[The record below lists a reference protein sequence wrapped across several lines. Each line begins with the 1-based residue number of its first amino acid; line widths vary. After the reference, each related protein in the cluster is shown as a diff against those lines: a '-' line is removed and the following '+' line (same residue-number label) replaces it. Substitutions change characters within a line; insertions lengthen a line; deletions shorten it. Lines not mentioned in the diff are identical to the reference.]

1 MAIDVTAIHVGP
13 GTLELFEIVNGTP
26 NSTADV
32 TVAASNEGGALAYSR
47 GVQMLTIDEAIGP
60 IDHFVDDEELTF
72 EIAANEF
79 TAKTLQAAFGHGTIT
94 TTAPG
99 TGVAGSDELTFGGAP
114 INKQY
119 KLVYTVPRRTN
130 PNLNIVITLH
140 QVVSVSEV
148 ESGFT
153 KTGKTAIPM
162 QFRALADL
170 SKPKGEQ
177 LGTILI
183 ETAEATG

>member
-1 MAIDVTAIHVGP
+1 MAVDVTAIHVGS

-26 NSTADV
+26 NSEADV
-32 TVAASNEGGALAYSR
+32 TVAASDEGGALAYTR
-47 GVQMLTIDEAIGP
+47 GVQMISIDEAIGP

-79 TAKTLQAAFGHGTIT
+79 TAKILQAAFGHGEIT
-94 TTAPG
+94 TTVPG
-99 TGVAGSDELTFGGAP
+99 TGVAGSDELKFGGAA

-119 KLVYTVPRRTN
+119 KLVYTVPRRAN

-140 QVVSVSEV
+140 RVVGVSEV

-153 KTGKTAIPM
+153 KTGKTSIPL
-162 QFRALADL
+162 QFRALMDL

-183 ETAEATG
+183 ETAEATE